1 MCETYKS
8 RINRLKTYLNDAR
21 ELRRLDLL
29 EKFLDICD
37 ELSNQLGADTA
48 HETYTPA
55 HTQWDVR
62 VESLKLLKDH
72 IQVKKEVLDDFL
84 DRIEETLNKI
94 NVR

>member
-8 RINRLKTYLNDAR
+8 RINGLKTNLNDAR

-29 EKFLDICD
+29 EKFFDMCD

-48 HETYTPA
+48 HEEYTPA

-72 IQVKKEVLDDFL
+72 IQIKKRRPRPFFRSHREKT
-84 DRIEETLNKI
+84 E
-94 NVR
+94 